1 MTFKDLE
8 IGDRFVW
15 PLAPLD
21 IWASPYVYHK
31 ISARRYQN
39 ESGMSYRV
47 GTVNVAV
54 QFAEDVQDA
63 PDEHWREDGDDTEL
77 FMGGY

>member
-1 MTFKDLE
+1 MACEDLA

-15 PLAPLD
+15 PLAPWD
-21 IWASPYVYHK
+21 IWASPDIYAK

-39 ESGMSYRV
+39 GSGMSYRV
-47 GTVNVAV
+47 GTVSVGV
-54 QFAEDVQDA
+54 YLAEDVQDVS
-63 PDEHWREDGDDTEL
+63 DDHWREDGDDTEL